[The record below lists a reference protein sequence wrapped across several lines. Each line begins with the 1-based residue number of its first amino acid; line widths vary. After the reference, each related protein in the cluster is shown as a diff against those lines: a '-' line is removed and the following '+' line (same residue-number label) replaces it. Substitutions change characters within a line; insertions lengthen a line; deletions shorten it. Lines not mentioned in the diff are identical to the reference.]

1 MNQRQKQTMLAMK
14 KTRGVTLVE
23 LMIALVIS
31 TIVLLGVA
39 TVYSSTKRSYKVQE
53 EMARLQE
60 NARYAFA
67 VMAQDIRGAGFVGCN
82 PKINSL
88 LDETDPDF
96 DYALYD
102 FQAGVD
108 GWEFIATGTAPGDDY
123 SIASLTNTGA
133 AANWAGADWDGNGVG
148 DDLPNALTGRVLVGT
163 DVLLTKSADAG
174 SYADPLTCPD
184 GSVLRLQGAN
194 LPNATAMT
202 FNCATNVEQG
212 QIVMFGN
219 CDRADV
225 FQNGATSLSVNLNRN
240 AGVAGNSPG
249 NVNPALVRWSQYCE
263 NCQIYVAR
271 GAAYFI
277 GNGAGNEPALFRYDY
292 SRGASH
298 ATYDELVEGVESMQI
313 LYGEDLNTGDDD
325 IQPTRYVTADLITNP
340 DNVVSVRIS
349 LLVRTPQELNRPQ
362 VTTTNRLLG
371 VDDATGVDITS
382 QSDRRIRKVFTTTV
396 YMRNK
401 GLVRERP

>member
-1 MNQRQKQTMLAMK
+1 MSAIK

-23 LMIALVIS
+23 LMIAMVIS

-67 VMAQDIRGAGFVGCN
+67 TMASDIRGAGFVGCN
-82 PKINSL
+82 PKITSL
-88 LDETDPDF
+88 LDEADSDF
-96 DYALYD
+96 DPALYD

-108 GWEFIATGTAPGDDY
+108 GWEFTATGTAPGDDY
-123 SIASLTNTGA
+123 TITSLTNTGA
-133 AANWAGADWDGNGVG
+133 AANWQGADWDNNGVG
-148 DDLPNALTGRVLVGT
+148 DDLPDVLTGEVLVGT
-163 DVLLTKSADAG
+163 DVLLTKSATPET
-174 SYADPLTCPD
+174 YEDPATCAD
-184 GSVLRLQGAN
+184 GSVLRLKGGN
-194 LPNATAMT
+194 PPNSTSLN
-202 FNCATNVEQG
+202 FNCATNVEKG
-212 QIVMFGN
+212 QIVFFGN

-225 FQNGATSLSVNLNRN
+225 FQNGANSNATNLNRN
-240 AGVAGNSPG
+240 AGVGGNKPG
-249 NVNPALVRWSQYCE
+249 NANPASINWSQYCE
-263 NCQIYVAR
+263 NCQVYAAR
-271 GAAYFI
+271 GVVYFI

-292 SRGASH
+292 SNGASG
-298 ATYDELVEGVESMQI
+298 ATFDELVEGVENMQV

-325 IQPTRYVTADLITNP
+325 IQPTQYVTADQINNP

-362 VTTTNRLLG
+362 AAATSRLLG
-371 VDDATGVDITS
+371 VDDDTAVDITS
-382 QSDRRIRKVFTTTV
+382 LSDRRIRKVFTTTV

-401 GLVRERP
+401 GVVRERP

>member
-1 MNQRQKQTMLAMK
+1 MLAMN
-14 KTRGVTLVE
+14 KTRGVTLIE

-108 GWEFIATGTAPGDDY
+108 GWEYTATATGPGNAY
-123 SIASLTNTGA
+123 TITSLTDTGVA
-133 AANWAGADWDGNGVG
+133 TDWAGADWNGNGVG

-163 DVLLTKSADAG
+163 DVLLTKSADPG
-174 SYADPLTCPD
+174 SYEDPLTCPD

-194 LPNATAMT
+194 PPNATAMT
-202 FNCATNVEQG
+202 FNCATTVEQG

-225 FQNGATSLSVNLNRN
+225 FQNGATSNSQNLNRN

-263 NCQIYVAR
+263 NCQIYAAR

-292 SRGASH
+292 SRGANY

-313 LYGEDLNTGDDD
+313 LYGEDLNPNDDD
-325 IQPTRYVTADLITNP
+325 VQPTQYVTADNITNP
-340 DNVVSVRIS
+340 DNVVSVRLS
-349 LLVRTPQELNRPQ
+349 LLVRTPEELNRPQ
-362 VTTTNRLLG
+362 RPSSHRLHG
-371 VDDATGVDITS
+371 VDNNTAVNITS
-382 QSDRRIRKVFTTTV
+382 PSDRRIRKVFTTTV

-401 GLVRERP
+401 GVVRERP

>member
-1 MNQRQKQTMLAMK
+1 MFAMH

-23 LMIALVIS
+23 LMIAMVIS

-67 VMAQDIRGAGFVGCN
+67 AMANDIRGAGFVGCN
-82 PKINSL
+82 PKITSL
-88 LDETDPDF
+88 LDETDPSF
-96 DYALYD
+96 DPALYD

-108 GWEFIATGTAPGDDY
+108 GWEYTATGTAPGDDY
-123 SIASLTNTGA
+123 TITSLTNTGA
-133 AANWAGADWDGNGVG
+133 AADWEGADWDGNGVG
-148 DDLPNALTGRVLVGT
+148 DDLANVLTGRVLVGT
-163 DVLLTKSADAG
+163 DVLITKSANPE
-174 SYADPLTCPD
+174 SYEDPATCPD
-184 GSVLRLQGAN
+184 GSVLRLKGAN
-194 LPNATAMT
+194 PPNATAMT
-202 FNCATNVEQG
+202 FNCNTNVEQG
-212 QIVMFGN
+212 QIVLFGN

-225 FQNGATSLSVNLNRN
+225 FQNGATNNSANLNRN
-240 AGVAGNSPG
+240 SGVAGNKPG
-249 NVNPALVRWSQYCE
+249 NVNPASVNWSQYCE
-263 NCQIYVAR
+263 NCQVYAAR
-271 GAAYFI
+271 GSAYFI
-277 GNGAGNEPALFRYDY
+277 GNGASNEPALFRYDY
-292 SRGASH
+292 SQGASS
-298 ATYDELVEGVESMQI
+298 AVFDELVEGVESMQI
-313 LYGEDLNTGDDD
+313 LYGEDLNPADEDV
-325 IQPTRYVTADLITNP
+325 QPTRYVTADSIVNP

-362 VTTTNRLLG
+362 NPSTLRLLG
-371 VDDATGVDITS
+371 VDNNTGVDITT